1 MLLTAAAK
9 GKGRKFMKE
18 KNRKSELFGFG
29 KGWWTILYCLLMFW
43 FYAGM
48 VNDSSNVVAPAVAAK
63 LGIPAGNVLNM
74 GTVAAMVG
82 VIFFFI
88 MGAVNRKI
96 GARITSCIYLI
107 LGAVGYFGMGHA
119 NSLAQYG
126 ISLCICTIGCM
137 SAGYISGGAL
147 VASWFPKKKGIVMG
161 YTTMGHNLSTGF
173 FVPLITVLVARL
185 GVTRAVV
192 LPCVLLL
199 VLALAGLAAVRNNP
213 QDRGINPDNVS
224 DEVYRNEYFAEEVED
239 DGGWTVKRLFRRKT
253 FWLVAIASGGFQFV
267 STVII
272 TQLVVRNQEVGF
284 TQAQAV
290 GIMTILAFAGIVGSW
305 IIGAMDQKLGT
316 RKTMIFFGIWYAAAL
331 LLEVTEKRPLVIVFL
346 IMFALALGG
355 SANFTTSLPAA
366 VFGRHG
372 FKKVNS
378 VLFPIQALV
387 SSFGFCVNGN
397 VLNAT
402 GSLRMSYVIAAVA
415 SLLVVVL
422 VLFINEH
429 QFNRDYMS
437 TEEAEAFT
445 RQLESE
451 D

>member
-1 MLLTAAAK
+1 MD
-9 GKGRKFMKE
+9 
-18 KNRKSELFGFG
+18 KSKRNELFGFG
-29 KGWWTILYCLLMFW
+29 KGWGTIVYCLLMFW

-48 VNDSSNVVAPAVAAK
+48 VNDSSNIVAPAVAEK

-96 GARITSCIYLI
+96 GPRITSFICLI
-107 LGAVGYFGMGHA
+107 LAGVGYFGMGHA
-119 NSLAQYG
+119 NSLAQYA
-126 ISLCICTIGCM
+126 ISLCVCTIGAM
-137 SAGYISGGAL
+137 SAGYIAGGAL
-147 VASWFPKKKGIVMG
+147 VAQWFPKKKGIVMG
-161 YTTMGHNLSTGF
+161 YTTMGHNMATGF
-173 FVPLITVLVARL
+173 FVPLITLLVTKL
-185 GVTRAVV
+185 GVTNAVILPAILVIVLAVV
-192 LPCVLLL
+192 GVF
-199 VLALAGLAAVRNNP
+199 VMRNNP

-224 DEVYRNEYFAEEVED
+224 DEVYRAEYFNDDIDE
-239 DGGWTVKRLFRRKT
+239 DGGWTVKKLFSRKT

-305 IIGAMDQKLGT
+305 IIGALDQKIGT
-316 RKTMIFFGIWYAAAL
+316 KKTMIFFGIWYAAAL
-331 LLEVTEKRPLVIVFL
+331 LLEVTEIRVLVIVFL
-346 IMFALALGG
+346 VMFALALGG

-387 SSFGFCVNGN
+387 SSFGFFVNGS

-402 GSLRMSYVIAAVA
+402 GSLRMSYVIAAIA
-415 SLLVVVL
+415 SIVVVVI

-429 QFNRDYMS
+429 EYNRDFM
-437 TEEAEAFT
+437 TEQEAEKFT
-445 RQLESE
+445 AELMK
-451 D
+451 

>member
-1 MLLTAAAK
+1 M
-9 GKGRKFMKE
+9 GKSK
-18 KNRKSELFGFG
+18 KSELFGFG
-29 KGWWTILYCLLMFW
+29 KGWGTILYCLLMFW

-48 VNDSSNVVAPAVAAK
+48 VNDSSNIVAPAVAQK

-96 GARITSCIYLI
+96 GPRITSFICLI
-107 LGAVGYFGMGHA
+107 LAGIGYFGMGHA
-119 NSLAQYG
+119 QSLLQYG
-126 ISLCICTIGCM
+126 VSLCVCTIGAM
-137 SAGYISGGAL
+137 SAGYIAGGAF
-147 VASWFPKKKGIVMG
+147 VAQWFPKKKGIVMG
-161 YTTMGHNLSTGF
+161 YTTMGHNMATGF
-173 FVPLITVLVARL
+173 FVPLITLLVTKL
-185 GVTRAVV
+185 GVTNAVV
-192 LPCVLLL
+192 FPAVLVV
-199 VLALAGLAAVRNNP
+199 VLAVVGLFVMRNTP
-213 QDRGINPDNVS
+213 QERGINPDNVS
-224 DEVYRNEYFAEEVED
+224 DEVYRREYFNED
-239 DGGWTVKRLFRRKT
+239 IDEDGGWTVKKLFSKKT
-253 FWLVAIASGGFQFV
+253 FWLVAVASGGYQFV
-267 STVII
+267 STIII
-272 TQLVVRNQEVGF
+272 TQLVVRNQQVGF

-290 GIMTILAFAGIVGSW
+290 GIMTILAFAGIAGSW

-316 RKTMIFFGIWYAAAL
+316 KKTMIFFGIWYAAAL
-331 LLEVTEKRPLVIVFL
+331 FLEVTEVRALVIVFL
-346 IMFALALGG
+346 VMFALALGG

-402 GSLRMSYVIAAVA
+402 GSLRMSYVIAAIA
-415 SLLVVVL
+415 SLVVVVI

-429 QFNRDYMS
+429 QYNRDFM
-437 TEEAEAFT
+437 TEKEAEALT
-445 RQLESE
+445 EELMR
-451 D
+451 

>member
-1 MLLTAAAK
+1 MD
-9 GKGRKFMKE
+9 
-18 KNRKSELFGFG
+18 KSKRNELFGFG
-29 KGWWTILYCLLMFW
+29 KGWGTIVYCLLMFW

-48 VNDSSNVVAPAVAAK
+48 VNDSSNIVAPAVAEK

-96 GARITSCIYLI
+96 GPRITSFICLI
-107 LGAVGYFGMGHA
+107 LAGVGYFGMGHA
-119 NSLAQYG
+119 NNLAQYA
-126 ISLCICTIGCM
+126 ISLCVCTIGAM
-137 SAGYISGGAL
+137 SAGYIAGGAL
-147 VASWFPKKKGIVMG
+147 VAQWFPKKKGIVMG
-161 YTTMGHNLSTGF
+161 YTTMGHNMATGF
-173 FVPLITVLVARL
+173 FVPLITLLVTKL
-185 GVTRAVV
+185 GVTNAVILPAILVIVLAVV
-192 LPCVLLL
+192 GVF
-199 VLALAGLAAVRNNP
+199 VMRNNP

-224 DEVYRNEYFAEEVED
+224 DEVYRAEYFNDDIDE
-239 DGGWTVKRLFRRKT
+239 DGGWTVKKLFSRKT

-305 IIGAMDQKLGT
+305 IIGALDQKIGT
-316 RKTMIFFGIWYAAAL
+316 KKTMIFFGIWYAAAL
-331 LLEVTEKRPLVIVFL
+331 LLEVTEIRVLVIVFL
-346 IMFALALGG
+346 VMFALALGG

-387 SSFGFCVNGN
+387 SSFGFFVNGS

-402 GSLRMSYVIAAVA
+402 GSLRMSYVIAAIA
-415 SLLVVVL
+415 SIVVVVI

-429 QFNRDYMS
+429 EYNRDFM
-437 TEEAEAFT
+437 TEQEAEKFT
-445 RQLESE
+445 AELMK
-451 D
+451 

>member
-1 MLLTAAAK
+1 MNK
-9 GKGRKFMKE
+9 
-18 KNRKSELFGFG
+18 KSELFGFG
-29 KGWWTILYCLLMFW
+29 KGWGTIVYCLLMFW

-48 VNDSSNVVAPAVAAK
+48 VNDSSNIVAPAVAEK

-82 VIFFFI
+82 VVFFFI

-96 GARITSCIYLI
+96 GPRITSFICLI
-107 LGAVGYFGMGHA
+107 LAGAGYFGMGHA
-119 NSLAQYG
+119 NSLIQYAV
-126 ISLCICTIGCM
+126 SLCICTIGAM
-137 SAGYISGGAL
+137 SAGYIAGGAF
-147 VASWFPKKKGIVMG
+147 VAQWFPKKKGIVMG
-161 YTTMGHNLSTGF
+161 YTTMGHNMATGF

-185 GVTRAVV
+185 GVTNAVV
-192 LPCVLLL
+192 IPAVL
-199 VLALAGLAAVRNNP
+199 VIILAVVGLFLIRNTP
-213 QDRGINPDNVS
+213 QERGINPDNVS
-224 DEVYRNEYFAEEVED
+224 DEVYRAEYFNED
-239 DGGWTVKRLFRRKT
+239 LDEDGGWTVKKLFSRKT
-253 FWLVAIASGGFQFV
+253 FWLVAVASGGFQFV
-267 STVII
+267 STIII

-305 IIGAMDQKLGT
+305 IIGALDQKFGT
-316 RKTMIFFGIWYAAAL
+316 KKTMIFFGIWYAAAL
-331 LLEVTEKRPLVIVFL
+331 LLEVTEIRALVIVFL
-346 IMFALALGG
+346 VMFALALGG

-402 GSLRMSYVIAAVA
+402 GNLRMSYVIAAIA
-415 SLLVVVL
+415 SIVVVII

-429 QFNRDYMS
+429 EYNRDFI
-437 TEEAEAFT
+437 TEAEAEKFT
-445 RQLESE
+445 KELKRM
-451 D
+451 

>member
-1 MLLTAAAK
+1 MNK
-9 GKGRKFMKE
+9 
-18 KNRKSELFGFG
+18 KSELFGFG
-29 KGWWTILYCLLMFW
+29 KGWGTIVYCLLMFW

-48 VNDSSNVVAPAVAAK
+48 VNDSSNIVAPAVAEK

-96 GARITSCIYLI
+96 GPRITSFICLI
-107 LGAVGYFGMGHA
+107 LAGAGYFGMGHA
-119 NSLAQYG
+119 NSLIQYAV
-126 ISLCICTIGCM
+126 SLCICTIGAM
-137 SAGYISGGAL
+137 SAGYIAGGAF
-147 VASWFPKKKGIVMG
+147 VAQWFPKKKGIVMG
-161 YTTMGHNLSTGF
+161 YTTMGHNMATGF

-185 GVTRAVV
+185 GVTNAVV
-192 LPCVLLL
+192 IPAVL
-199 VLALAGLAAVRNNP
+199 VIILAVVGLFLIRNTP
-213 QDRGINPDNVS
+213 QERGINPDNVS
-224 DEVYRNEYFAEEVED
+224 DEVYRAEYFNED
-239 DGGWTVKRLFRRKT
+239 LDEDGGWTVKKLFSRKT
-253 FWLVAIASGGFQFV
+253 FWLVAVASGGFQFV
-267 STVII
+267 STIII

-305 IIGAMDQKLGT
+305 IIGALDQKFGT
-316 RKTMIFFGIWYAAAL
+316 KKTMIFFGIWYAAAL
-331 LLEVTEKRPLVIVFL
+331 LLEVTEIRALVIVFL
-346 IMFALALGG
+346 VMFALALGG

-402 GSLRMSYVIAAVA
+402 GNLRMSYVIAAIA
-415 SLLVVVL
+415 SIVVVII

-429 QFNRDYMS
+429 EYNRDFM
-437 TEEAEAFT
+437 TEAEAEKFT
-445 RQLESE
+445 KELKRM
-451 D
+451 

>member
-1 MLLTAAAK
+1 MKK
-9 GKGRKFMKE
+9 GN
-18 KNRKSELFGFG
+18 KNELFNFG
-29 KGWWTILYCLLMFW
+29 KGWGTIIFCLLMFW

-48 VNDSSNVVAPAVAAK
+48 VNDSSNVVAPAVAEK

-82 VIFFFI
+82 VIFFFV

-96 GARITSCIYLI
+96 GPRVTSFICLI
-107 LGAVGYFGMGHA
+107 LGGVGYFGMGHA
-119 NSLAQYG
+119 NSLAQYA
-126 ISLCICTIGCM
+126 IALCICTIGCM
-137 SAGYISGGAL
+137 SAGYISAVLSWHSGFLRKRYRYGLHNHGPQHVHRLLCTADHHAGCQNGRYKCVVFPVILIVILAFVGL
-147 VASWFPKKKGIVMG
+147 VFM
-161 YTTMGHNLSTGF
+161 
-173 FVPLITVLVARL
+173 
-185 GVTRAVV
+185 
-192 LPCVLLL
+192 
-199 VLALAGLAAVRNNP
+199 RNTP
-213 QDRGINPDNVS
+213 QERGINPDNVS
-224 DEVYRNEYFAEEVED
+224 DEEYRNEYFNEEIDE
-239 DGGWTVKRLFRRKT
+239 DGGWTVKKLFSKKT
-253 FWLVAIASGGFQFV
+253 FWLVAVASGGFQFV
-267 STVII
+267 STIII

-284 TQAQAV
+284 TQAQALT
-290 GIMTILAFAGIVGSW
+290 IMTILAFAGIVGSW

-316 RKTMIFFGIWYAAAL
+316 KKTMIFFGIWYAVAL

-402 GSLRMSYVIAAVA
+402 GNLRMSYVIAAIA
-415 SLLVVVL
+415 SIVVVII

-429 QFNRDYMS
+429 QYNRDFM
-437 TEEAEAFT
+437 TECEAEAFT
-445 RQLESE
+445 KELQK
-451 D
+451 

>member
-1 MLLTAAAK
+1 MK
-9 GKGRKFMKE
+9 GEGEIIMKKSK
-18 KNRKSELFGFG
+18 KNELFGFG
-29 KGWWTILYCLLMFW
+29 KGWGTIIYCLLMFW

-48 VNDSSNVVAPAVAAK
+48 VNDSSNIVAPAVAEK

-74 GTVAAMVG
+74 GTVAAMIG

-96 GARITSCIYLI
+96 GPRITSFICLI
-107 LGAVGYFGMGHA
+107 LAGIGYFGMGHA
-119 NSLAQYG
+119 GSLVQYAV
-126 ISLCICTIGCM
+126 SLCVCTIGAM
-137 SAGYISGGAL
+137 SAGYIAGGAL
-147 VASWFPKKKGIVMG
+147 VAQWFPKKKGIVMG
-161 YTTMGHNLSTGF
+161 YTTMGHNMATGF
-173 FVPLITVLVARL
+173 FVPLITMLVTKL
-185 GVTRAVV
+185 GVTNAVV
-192 LPCVLLL
+192 FPTILVF
-199 VLALAGLAAVRNNP
+199 VLAVVGLVVMRNTP
-213 QDRGINPDNVS
+213 QERGINPDNVS
-224 DEVYRNEYFAEEVED
+224 DEEYKASYFNEEIDE
-239 DGGWTVKRLFRRKT
+239 DGGWTVKKLFSRKT
-253 FWLVAIASGGFQFV
+253 FWLVAIASGGYQFV
-267 STVII
+267 STIII
-272 TQLVVRNQEVGF
+272 TQLVVRNQQVGF

-290 GIMTILAFAGIVGSW
+290 GIMTILAFAGILGSW

-316 RKTMIFFGIWYAAAL
+316 KKTMIFFGIWYAAVL
-331 LLEVTEKRPLVIVFL
+331 LLEVTEIRALVIVFL

-402 GSLRMSYVIAAVA
+402 GSLRMSYVIAAIA
-415 SLLVVVL
+415 SIVVVVI

-429 QFNRDYMS
+429 EYNRDYM
-437 TEEAEAFT
+437 TEEQAEKFT
-445 RQLESE
+445 KELMN
-451 D
+451 

>member
-1 MLLTAAAK
+1 M
-9 GKGRKFMKE
+9 GKVVSMNKSK
-18 KNRKSELFGFG
+18 KNELFGFG
-29 KGWWTILYCLLMFW
+29 KGWGTILYCLLMFW

-48 VNDSSNVVAPAVAAK
+48 VNDSSNIVAPAVAER

-96 GARITSCIYLI
+96 GPRVTSFICLI
-107 LGAVGYFGMGHA
+107 LGGIGYFGMGHA
-119 NSLAQYG
+119 GSLAAYG

-137 SAGYISGGAL
+137 SAGYIAGGAF
-147 VASWFPKKKGIVMG
+147 VAQWFPKKKGIVMG
-161 YTTMGHNLSTGF
+161 YTTMGHNMATGF
-173 FVPLITVLVARL
+173 FVPLITLLVTKL
-185 GVTRAVV
+185 GVSNAVV
-192 LPCVLLL
+192 LPSILVIILAVCGILLM
-199 VLALAGLAAVRNNP
+199 RNTP
-213 QDRGINPDNVS
+213 QERGINPDNVS
-224 DEVYRNEYFAEEVED
+224 DEEYKANYFQEEVDD
-239 DGGWTVKRLFRRKT
+239 DGGWTVKRLFSRPT
-253 FWLVAIASGGFQFV
+253 FWLVAVASGGFQFV

-272 TQLVVRNQEVGF
+272 TQLVVRNMQVGF
-284 TQAQAV
+284 TQGQAV
-290 GIMTILAFAGIVGSW
+290 GIMTILAFAGILGSW
-305 IIGAMDQKLGT
+305 IIGAMDQKIGT
-316 RKTMIFFGIWYAAAL
+316 KKTMIFFGIWYAIAL
-331 LLEVTEKRPLVIVFL
+331 MLEVTEIRFLVIIFL

-387 SSFGFCVNGN
+387 SSFGFLVNGT

-402 GSLRMSYVIAAVA
+402 GSLRMSYVIAAIA
-415 SLLVVVL
+415 SIVVVIL

-429 QFNRDYMS
+429 KYNRDFM
-437 TEEAEAFT
+437 TEAEAEAFT
-445 RQLESE
+445 KELEQS
-451 D
+451 